1 MSTNST
7 ILLFNATAP
16 VTGKWK
22 TGNGRAPTFDA
33 SVTGPGAV
41 SAEVAIE
48 VRNTPEG
55 PPALLG
61 TITLS
66 GTDIAADGFGYPA
79 HFSEYRA
86 RVVSVSPGASV
97 TAALGG

>member
-1 MSTNST
+1 MSMNST
-7 ILLFNATAP
+7 ILIFNATTP
-16 VTGKWK
+16 TEGKWK
-22 TGNGRAPTFDA
+22 TGNGRPPTFDA
-33 SVTGPGAV
+33 SVAGTGAV

-66 GTDIAADGFGYPA
+66 GTNVAADGFGYPA
-79 HFSEYRA
+79 QFSEYRA
-86 RVVSVSPGASV
+86 RVVSVSAGASV